1 MWNNIIIC
9 AIYLCD
15 EVNSAADGIVPMF
28 SKTPHSA
35 FITEKAGDW
44 LMQMDHVDARD
55 EYVVR
60 PLCDPTTPAPST
72 PRGWPREWAVGGS
85 WPAAAGRV
93 PPIAHCRRPRHL
105 TRIAVDRAH
114 TCRRLALTRT
124 PA

>member
-72 PRGWPREWAVGGS
+72 PRGWPREWAVGARGLRLPVAYPPS
-85 WPAAAGRV
+85 PTAAARGTL
-93 PPIAHCRRPRHL
+93 PASPLIA
-105 TRIAVDRAH
+105 
-114 TCRRLALTRT
+114 RT
-124 PA
+124 HAAA